1 MKHVAI
7 IGAGPAGMMTGIYL
21 KYLINQTHEKIEVT
35 ILEKNERVG
44 KKILSTGNGK
54 CNYSN
59 KNVMPGYYNNED
71 FVRPI
76 LESFSVSDFIN
87 FFKEKGLVTKIDSE
101 GRMYP
106 ITETATSVID
116 LLRMELHK
124 NEIKVITSFHTK
136 EIKKKS
142 NGYILSDG
150 KNTIFCDFVVIAT
163 GGLAAPVLGSTGD
176 GFRLLGQHGIS
187 KTKTYPGLVGLK
199 TTKDTIKG
207 LSGLRMKGIAKLLL
221 GNDEIYKEA
230 GEIQFKDDGI
240 SGIVIMNITSKLVR
254 LNSAKLLIDFMP
266 NMEYD
271 EIKEYIYQKIK
282 VYENFDTSHL
292 FVGLLPNLFATK
304 ILKDLNINLTQKMK
318 YVNKKQIDALC
329 NLIKEYPIDYT
340 GTYDYDR
347 AQVTVGG
354 ISLEEVNESLEL
366 KKLPNVYV
374 CGELLDIDG
383 LCGGYNL
390 HFAFASG
397 VYVAKNILLK

>member
-1 MKHVAI
+1 M
-7 IGAGPAGMMTGIYL
+7 AGTI
-21 KYLINQTHEKIEVT
+21 THAYFA
-35 ILEKNERVG
+35 LDLYDR
-44 KKILSTGNGK
+44 LSIR
-54 CNYSN
+54 S
-59 KNVMPGYYNNED
+59 
-71 FVRPI
+71 
-76 LESFSVSDFIN
+76 
-87 FFKEKGLVTKIDSE
+87 KELLVD
-101 GRMYP
+101 
-106 ITETATSVID
+106 
-116 LLRMELHK
+116 
-124 NEIKVITSFHTK
+124 
-136 EIKKKS
+136 
-142 NGYILSDG
+142 
-150 KNTIFCDFVVIAT
+150 
-163 GGLAAPVLGSTGD
+163 
-176 GFRLLGQHGIS
+176 
-187 KTKTYPGLVGLK
+187 
-199 TTKDTIKG
+199 
-207 LSGLRMKGIAKLLL
+207 
-221 GNDEIYKEA
+221 YKEDLKFFA
-230 GEIQFKDDGI
+230 QNTDILFFY
-240 SGIVIMNITSKLVR
+240 NITNFKSGKLIR
-254 LNSAKLLIDFMP
+254 DFG
-266 NMEYD
+266 YRS
-271 EIKEYIYQKIK
+271 QKIK